1 MISHGVER
9 IKGGAFLGC
18 KALRSVFVPNTVT
31 SIDRFAFS
39 GCSLLTDF
47 RWEERVNAVEL
58 RTKGSFIG
66 IIDMLNRNDL
76 TEKYDIEFKYSV
88 IIGIYRETQY
98 SDAFNFIKKNYI
110 KMARYFIENDCE
122 KNLTLL
128 AQYSEFTSRKRLNDL
143 IKLAEEYHNQKI
155 YDLLIGMK

>member
-1 MISHGVER
+1 MTENMQ
-9 IKGGAFLGC
+9 AD
-18 KALRSVFVPNTVT
+18 SVQSRQAGFV
-31 SIDRFAFS
+31 R
-39 GCSLLTDF
+39 CCL
-47 RWEERVNAVEL
+47 
-58 RTKGSFIG
+58 
-66 IIDMLNRNDL
+66 
-76 TEKYDIEFKYSV
+76 KYSV